1 MGLFTF
7 TPKIDEGVAEFRAT
21 PNALLVDVRTPEEYA
36 EGHIPGS
43 VNIPLA
49 ALPARMDELGEL
61 DRPLFVHCL
70 SGGRSGHPFELG
82 EGPAGPRRASG
93 RWGGTGACVR
103 RVCARSA
110 PAVW

>member
-43 VNIPLA
+43 MNIPLA

-70 SGGRSGHPFELG
+70 SGGRSAQAVMFLKR
-82 EGPAGPRRASG
+82 EGFTNVKNI
-93 RWGGTGACVR
+93 GGINAYTGKVE
-103 RVCARSA
+103 
-110 PAVW
+110 

>member
-43 VNIPLA
+43 VNIPLSV
-49 ALPARMDELGEL
+49 LPARMDELGDL

-70 SGGRSGHPFELG
+70 SGGRSGQAVMFLKR
-82 EGPAGPRRASG
+82 EGFTNVKNI
-93 RWGGTGACVR
+93 GGINAYTGKVE
-103 RVCARSA
+103 
-110 PAVW
+110 

>member
-49 ALPARMDELGEL
+49 ALPARMDELGDF

-70 SGGRSGHPFELG
+70 SGGRSGQAVMFLKR
-82 EGPAGPRRASG
+82 EGFTNVKNI
-93 RWGGTGACVR
+93 GGINAYTGKVE
-103 RVCARSA
+103 
-110 PAVW
+110 